1 MIILPRQPRDKHS
14 ESTQKERPGCSCSAR
29 RVSSLSSSGQTLTVQ
44 LLLAPREEIETA
56 VLSPA
61 GDVLRTMCIAKGTG
75 LAVAYGDRDVAMTL
89 TCEGAYCR
97 CI

>member
-1 MIILPRQPRDKHS
+1 MILPRQARDKHRENS
-14 ESTQKERPGCSCSAR
+14 KKRAFPH
-29 RVSSLSSSGQTLTVQ
+29 Q